1 MSAAGPLPRRSAS
14 LVDPGQRSAAAAA
27 CPPPDTLTPADRYEE
42 LFVAV
47 QSQRLFADSK
57 DFVDCVPRGDPQ
69 AILAAYRREHR
80 AAGFDLG
87 AFVRTHFA
95 APTAKPSEYVAQ
107 PGLTLTEHIDA
118 LWPVL
123 TRQPLQHPVRSS
135 LLPLPHAYVV
145 PGGRFAELYYWDSYF
160 VMLGLAE
167 SGCTDVLHAM
177 TDNFAYLIDT
187 YGHVPNGTRT
197 YYLSRSQ
204 PPVFALMAELC
215 EDCDGPP
222 AASYLPQLR
231 KEHAWWMDGADGL
244 RPGEARRRVV
254 RLADGAL
261 LNRYWDDRDSPR
273 EESWREDVAT
283 AAESERPCADVY
295 RDLRAAAESGWDF
308 STRWLHEPSA
318 RPPEPT
324 RGPVPGPGGLASA
337 RRDGAQPPGCP
348 LEPDDPA
355 NIATPRL
362 ADICTTAIL
371 PVDLNAFLYK
381 LEATIARLG
390 AADGDVDCAEGFGA
404 RAQERQSAV
413 KLHLWNAEQGGFFDF
428 DWQRSRPRRCLT
440 AATVVPLFT
449 GLADPAQ
456 AAALADT
463 LERRLLAPGGL
474 ATTEVFSDEQW
485 DRPNGWAPLQW
496 MAIRGLADYGHT
508 ALAQEI
514 ARRWLATV
522 DEVFRRESKLV
533 EKYALRQ
540 VSADRS
546 AGGGGGEYPLQD
558 GFGWT
563 NGVTRRLLAQGF
575 ERGTKR

>member
-14 LVDPGQRSAAAAA
+14 VVDPGQRSAAAAA

-42 LFVAV
+42 LFIAV
-47 QSQRLFADSK
+47 QSQHLFADSK

-87 AFVRTHFA
+87 AFVRAHFA
-95 APTAKPSEYVAQ
+95 APVVQPNDYVAR
-107 PGLTLTEHIDA
+107 PGLTLVQHIDA

-123 TRQPLQHPVRSS
+123 TRQPRQHPVRSS

-215 EDCDGPP
+215 EDRGGPP
-222 AASYLPQLR
+222 AVGYLPQLR
-231 KEHAWWMDGADGL
+231 KEHAWWMDGAEAL

-261 LNRYWDDRDSPR
+261 LNRFWDDRDSPR
-273 EESWREDVAT
+273 EESWHEDVAT

-308 STRWLHEPSA
+308 STRWLHEP
-318 RPPEPT
+318 
-324 RGPVPGPGGLASA
+324 
-337 RRDGAQPPGCP
+337 
-348 LEPDDPA
+348 DDP
-355 NIATPRL
+355 TQPGSTRL
-362 ADICTTAIL
+362 ADLRTTAIL
-371 PVDLNAFLYK
+371 PVDLNALLFK
-381 LEATIARLG
+381 LETTIARLG
-390 AADGDVDCAEGFGA
+390 AADGDDECAGLFGA
-404 RAQERQSAV
+404 RARERQAAV
-413 KLHLWNAEQGGFFDF
+413 SRFMWNAEQGAFFDF
-428 DWQRSRPRRCLT
+428 DWQRARPRRCLT
-440 AATVVPLFT
+440 AASMVPLFT

-456 AAALADT
+456 AAALAGT

-474 ATTEVFSDEQW
+474 ATTEVFSNEQW

-522 DEVFRRESKLV
+522 DEVFRREGKLV

-575 ERGTKR
+575 ERGTER